1 MSRGAARGEWNPAV
15 DSSPFAITSLGTA
28 DDHRDHLV
36 SQRLRGYTLLTVP
49 LYLFLHIHTP
59 FAATAGIEDTDV
71 RPAGIRDLNIAGA
84 YFAMP
89 NPFSKG
95 ASIFV
100 KIRTDIE
107 FFQSRATV
115 ARSTEGVGMTV
126 IFHNV
131 SLPFLLVLQGW
142 ILDGMHLK

>member
-1 MSRGAARGEWNPAV
+1 M
-15 DSSPFAITSLGTA
+15 
-28 DDHRDHLV
+28 
-36 SQRLRGYTLLTVP
+36 Q
-49 LYLFLHIHTP
+49 IHTP

-71 RPAGIRDLNIAGA
+71 RPADIRDLNIAGA

-131 SLPFLLVLQGW
+131 SPPFLLVLQGW
-142 ILDGMHLK
+142 ILDGMHLSSD

>member
-1 MSRGAARGEWNPAV
+1 MLPRIV
-15 DSSPFAITSLGTA
+15 T
-28 DDHRDHLV
+28 LV
-36 SQRLRGYTLLTVP
+36 
-49 LYLFLHIHTP
+49 
-59 FAATAGIEDTDV
+59 ATAEVQGSPDT
-71 RPAGIRDLNIAGA
+71 RPAYIKDLSTTGA

-115 ARSTEGVGMTV
+115 AYSANGLGMTV
-126 IFHNV
+126 LLNEV
-131 SLPFLLVLQGW
+131 SPPLLLVLQGW
-142 ILDGMHLK
+142 ILDGMHGTND

>member
-1 MSRGAARGEWNPAV
+1 
-15 DSSPFAITSLGTA
+15 
-28 DDHRDHLV
+28 
-36 SQRLRGYTLLTVP
+36 
-49 LYLFLHIHTP
+49 
-59 FAATAGIEDTDV
+59 
-71 RPAGIRDLNIAGA
+71 
-84 YFAMP
+84 MP

-142 ILDGMHLK
+142 ILDGMHLSSD

>member
-1 MSRGAARGEWNPAV
+1 M
-15 DSSPFAITSLGTA
+15 
-28 DDHRDHLV
+28 
-36 SQRLRGYTLLTVP
+36 
-49 LYLFLHIHTP
+49 HIHSHAAPRYP
-59 FAATAGIEDTDV
+59 FAATAGIKDCTDV
-71 RPAGIRDLNIAGA
+71 RPASIRDLSIAGA

-115 ARSTEGVGMTV
+115 AHSVEDLGMTV
-126 IFHNV
+126 LFHEV
-131 SLPFLLVLQGW
+131 SPPFLLVLQGW
-142 ILDGMHLK
+142 ILAGMNKPQD

>member
-1 MSRGAARGEWNPAV
+1 M
-15 DSSPFAITSLGTA
+15 
-28 DDHRDHLV
+28 
-36 SQRLRGYTLLTVP
+36 
-49 LYLFLHIHTP
+49 HIATHNTPRYP

-131 SLPFLLVLQGW
+131 SPPFLLVLQGW
-142 ILDGMHLK
+142 ILDGMHLSSD